1 MSKENEERAARAQ
14 RAIVAY
20 INSNE
25 ETRHV
30 ELHDEAT
37 LSDLIADAMHL
48 FGKHAVLEAV
58 HRAELH
64 YKEEIG
70 R

>member
-1 MSKENEERAARAQ
+1 MSKENEERADRAQ
-14 RAIVAY
+14 RAIIAY
-20 INSNE
+20 IDGNE

-48 FGKHAVLEAV
+48 FGKDAVMSAV
-58 HRAELH
+58 RRAEIH
-64 YKEEIG
+64 YEEEI
-70 R
+70 RT